1 MCKMKVAIN
10 KLMLGNRELGWELW
24 DGKGVL
30 ELTSRQ
36 IKDAIKSGERVYGLK
51 LDKSEELTLD
61 AEGFFT
67 TDLMYHSHVGNY
79 KSMTNDACVTNQVL
93 VCVGSKTAGGR
104 KVFDCISSRFEQ
116 IRVSEEEMKA
126 YLKIGLVTSGAK
138 LNGEEIVMASMESEK
153 QDTGSGKQTDKKEQ
167 KGKPEKAGTL
177 GMDQIFQ

>member
-30 ELTSRQ
+30 EQTSRQ
-36 IKDAIKSGERVYGLK
+36 IKDAIKNGERVYGLK
-51 LDKSEELTLD
+51 LDKNEELTLD
-61 AEGFFT
+61 ADGFFT
-67 TDLMYHSHVGNY
+67 TDLMLHSHIGNY
-79 KSMTNDACVTNQVL
+79 KSMTSDAGVTNQVM
-93 VCVGSKTAGGR
+93 VCVGSKTAGGK
-104 KVFDCISSRFEQ
+104 KVYDCISSRFEQ

-138 LNGEEIVMASMESEK
+138 LNGEEIVVASMESKKLESGTEK
-153 QDTGSGKQTDKKEQ
+153 QVEKKEQ
-167 KGKPEKAGTL
+167 KVKPEKAGAL